1 MTDTSTDELAG
12 LRRVLQEALS
22 EAPDAAVSQ
31 GAVELRRKF
40 ERVLERLG
48 VVTRKR
54 TDPAIRVVV
63 VKREGD

>member
-1 MTDTSTDELAG
+1 MTDTSSDELVG

-40 ERVLERLG
+40 SDAAMRRL
-48 VVTRKR
+48 
-54 TDPAIRVVV
+54 DIQDLQIRVVV
-63 VKREGD
+63 VQREEGD